1 MIAYIA
7 GTLLEKFEA
16 SVVVDTGG
24 VGYEVF
30 LPSSSRVFLRAK
42 GDEVVLQTTQIFKE
56 DDVSLYGFEDR
67 ASLKLFKML
76 ITVSGVGAKA
86 AIAILSALSTD
97 EAVRA
102 IAFSDAAM
110 LTRANGVGKKSA
122 ERIVLELKD
131 KVTEA
136 FAGGGAGV
144 AGSGG
149 RQDGT
154 PTGAGS
160 ASGENGGDGVAA
172 DVDIAGEAI
181 EVLLELGYSRSEA
194 GPAVLRV
201 CGEAVGVEDCVK
213 LALKQM

>member
-7 GTLLEKFEA
+7 GTLLEKLEA

-24 VGYEVF
+24 VGYEVY
-30 LPSSSRVFLRAK
+30 LPAGSRVFLKAK
-42 GDEVVLQTTQIFKE
+42 GDEVVLQTVQIVKE

-67 ASLKLFKML
+67 ASLRLFKLL

-86 AIAILSALSTD
+86 AMAILSAMSAD

-131 KVTEA
+131 KVADVFMGGT
-136 FAGGGAGV
+136 GGASVSGV
-144 AGSGG
+144 PAPGSGV
-149 RQDGT
+149 
-154 PTGAGS
+154 PAG
-160 ASGENGGDGVAA
+160 EP
-172 DVDIAGEAI
+172 DVAGEAI
-181 EVLLELGYSRSEA
+181 ELLVALGYSRSEA
-194 GPAVLRV
+194 TQAVLHV
-201 CGEAVGVEDCVK
+201 SGEAGSVEECVK
-213 LALKQM
+213 LALKQI

>member
-7 GTLLEKFEA
+7 GTLLEKLEA

-24 VGYEVF
+24 VGYEVY
-30 LPSSSRVFLRAK
+30 LPAGSRVFLKAK
-42 GDEVVLQTTQIFKE
+42 GDEVVLQTVQIFKE

-67 ASLKLFKML
+67 ASLRLFKLL

-86 AIAILSALSTD
+86 AMAILSAMSAD

-131 KVTEA
+131 KVADVFMGGT
-136 FAGGGAGV
+136 GGASVSGV
-144 AGSGG
+144 PAPGSGV
-149 RQDGT
+149 
-154 PTGAGS
+154 PAG
-160 ASGENGGDGVAA
+160 EP
-172 DVDIAGEAI
+172 DVAGEAI
-181 EVLLELGYSRSEA
+181 ELLVALGYSRSEA
-194 GPAVLRV
+194 TQAVLHV
-201 CGEAVGVEDCVK
+201 SGEAGSVEECVK
-213 LALKQM
+213 LALKQI